1 MIDELL
7 KWAKV
12 EEPWELWLL
21 AFGLVAQAMFFGR
34 WIVQWV
40 ASEKRG
46 ESHMPILFWWLS
58 LIGASMLMIYFVLRR
73 EPIGMLGQSVGWIV
87 YSRNIYLLHKAK
99 GKEAADDASS
109 TVGDAPAAVKNDGKG
124 AARSSPSLSG
134 TKQDALKEAA
144 CPGP

>member
-1 MIDELL
+1 MIEELL
-7 KWAKV
+7 KWAKC

-46 ESHMPILFWWLS
+46 ESHMPVLFWWLS

-99 GKEAADDASS
+99 NKETDDDD
-109 TVGDAPAAVKNDGKG
+109 TAPTNNATAELKSAKEP
-124 AARSSPSLSG
+124 SPSPSG
-134 TKQDALKEAA
+134 SKQDALQEAA
-144 CPGP
+144 YPGA